1 MYLDSSLRSCPLLR
15 VNDVLSCFDYRDDR
29 FLSFLVIAIAIASD
43 VPIVSLIASCV
54 CAFLMSDRGDA
65 SRSPIVRVKR
75 RLTLFLDEL
84 VALLTLS
91 AVAPLPDNFNKML
104 KIGLDQRDDISSYP
118 VSLKHTSRSIQ

>member
-1 MYLDSSLRSCPLLR
+1 MRSCPLLSSNE
-15 VNDVLSCFDYRDDR
+15 VASSYDYRNGE
-29 FLSFLVIAIAIASD
+29 FFSFLVIAIAIASD
-43 VPIVSLIASCV
+43 VPIVSLIASCD
-54 CAFLMSDRGDA
+54 CASLMSDRGDA

-104 KIGLDQRDDISSYP
+104 KIGLDQRDDISSFP
-118 VSLKHTSRSIQ
+118 VSCKHTSRSIQ